1 MPGINKVRV
10 TNVNFKRNTRR
21 YDDLIIPMNSLNT
34 LIDGENGDGK
44 TLYAQ
49 CAFQSIIPNS
59 YFHPDNTI
67 KKLFK
72 DNSNST
78 IHSMIEWELDRDN
91 EYDFMITGFCAKDS
105 QKDNEDDK
113 KTFEYFNYVILYKKD
128 FKFSVESIPL
138 KVEKEDKVKRMGYR
152 ELKEFLRRLGENE
165 KNCFVKVF
173 NIKKDY
179 LSFLYNYGINEA
191 EWNLQFNTNR
201 QEGGAENYFTTKYK
215 HPKDLITQEII
226 PIIESI
232 DRYRLGEEATNEVL
246 AKSLLNISKNIKQ
259 LTEKT
264 QRLNELNVVEACLN
278 RIVAFN
284 NDLQQALNDKNDTF
298 IEIVKGY
305 NKEILMITELTDKI
319 LELESKKD
327 DLEEECQKLR
337 GLREEIS
344 EKIELKDT
352 EKEQADLDLK
362 EVDKIERILE
372 NRKRKENLLKEI
384 SDLEK
389 EKELVLI
396 EIEKISLNNTELKSK
411 LDELEKIKIEKRA
424 ENTFIEYKG
433 IDSKAQQNQLELDN
447 YNRSNEEIFAKK
459 KETESMYLYA
469 LNRLEDDLNK
479 SIEIVDEDLNK
490 IELESKD
497 VVNKT
502 VENRTKLGE
511 NKLKID
517 NCKKDIDD
525 FTKKIQDFTLKRET
539 LELNSENL
547 LLECKSVVESI
558 REVEIN
564 NSNIGVCLD
573 KINQLIDSKNV
584 DEIENIALKELSSVL
599 EEISKQ
605 IDLDTESLRKDREKL
620 EDDST
625 KNDLQNE
632 ISLLETKIKDS
643 FEEEKELLSRLNK
656 LKSDIKSND
665 YKMEELI
672 KAIDLYKEEVES
684 IKEAIKETNSEDRFE
699 HERVLNLKVSTLK
712 NKSFELNTKKGEL
725 DSKLIDLNNN
735 EGLSLS
741 KETLKCFEIVEGLYS
756 SALLGRDFI
765 KSLPIATKEQYL
777 SKTTLIPYGILL
789 NEQDYNSL
797 IKNEGVKNK
806 LGDYL
811 TPIINMDAL
820 KGIDML
826 DESVIYFNTLSKD
839 VFIDEDRIQE
849 EIKKVELELSKIE
862 KEVENLHIELLES
875 EKQLK
880 QVSVINIKYD
890 IDFSEV
896 KTKEL
901 ISYQDENAII
911 KKEIAFKEE
920 SLIAVQEKRKNID
933 NSIIEIK
940 DKIAKHEE
948 YIKAEIKNINAKLD
962 NLQEYNLLNKS
973 RVELVKNIGTKI
985 EEYKNDLS
993 KIAELKL
1000 EIEKYASQ
1008 IEESKQ
1014 STEMLLSENRDI
1026 EENIS
1031 GLNLKSLELEELKK
1045 EKDNSKADKMLKL
1058 KEVLSYK
1065 ADIPV
1070 GTFEK
1075 ETNISIDNLRE
1086 QVKVFNRKM
1095 EEEFSRMKE
1104 LEDNIKD
1111 AKEQCLRKKTE
1122 IESLNISFEEL
1133 EKKSDVLT
1141 YNDPEVFKSI
1151 DKRIHAVKQEIS
1163 TSEEN
1168 LKASN
1173 DNKVRI
1179 VATIDTKTLDAKKI
1193 DISEDVVIEENYS
1206 VENKRRELNELI
1218 KSIKAQKKELDKE
1231 SKKYLKEEDEHRRE
1245 ISNIEEELR
1254 KEQSELNKVESQKSS
1269 TEDLMKANNINSTIT
1284 QEVAESL
1291 TFVKSHASKK
1301 IEWHDNKISNI
1312 KSKHTREIDDTCAR
1326 LENSVFE
1333 FVSVLK
1339 DITPPS
1345 TIEEVL
1351 VQNNSIVSDEGY
1363 LHYLNQERESLD
1375 RELEDLNLMKAEFI
1389 NKCVNSVEILI
1400 EKLKN
1405 LSKQSTVVLNDKKIR
1420 LIELKL
1426 YELNQE
1432 QKIEKMTNYIDSLL
1446 RHLDKEL
1453 EENQEES
1460 IKILNQA
1467 LTSSKL
1473 LEQGVRNLKNCE
1485 VNIYVPDSVK
1495 VEEGYYEKWGGGA
1508 SSGQRNIMYLTTVMA
1523 LIVFIRES
1531 SSLKSASENTK
1542 VLYGDGPFRGA
1553 SASYLWEPVFKM
1565 MQENNIQFVVTN
1577 YATPPALMNLF
1588 SSVAMLA
1595 GVETLLNGK
1604 RIAQN
1609 ELKMDSIFKE
1619 NTKSLRGENI
1629 MVKYEDYKIP
1639 VVRKTPQKDSNVDD
1653 SQLTLDFFM
1662 DEF

>member
-78 IHSMIEWELDRDN
+78 IHSMIEWELDRGN

-105 QKDNEDDK
+105 QKDNEEDK

-138 KVEKEDKVKRMGYR
+138 KVEKEDKVSRMGYKQ
-152 ELKEFLRRLGENE
+152 LKEYLRRLGENE

-191 EWNLQFNTNR
+191 EWTLQFNTNR

-232 DRYRLGEEATNEVL
+232 DRYRLGEESTNEIL

-264 QRLNELNVVEACLN
+264 QRLNELNVVETCLSK
-278 RIVAFN
+278 VVSFN
-284 NDLQQALNDKNDTF
+284 NELQQALNDKDDTF

-305 NKEILMITELTDKI
+305 NKEIVMISELSDKI
-319 LELESKKD
+319 LELEDKKKD
-327 DLEEECQKLR
+327 LENECDALIS
-337 GLREEIS
+337 LREEIS
-344 EKIELKDT
+344 EKIELKDA
-352 EKEQADLDLK
+352 EKEQVDLDLK

-389 EKELVLI
+389 EKEFVLA
-396 EIEKISLNNTELKSK
+396 EIEKITLNNTQLKNKLQEL
-411 LDELEKIKIEKRA
+411 DGIKVEKRA
-424 ENTFIEYKG
+424 ENIFIEYKS
-433 IDSKAQQNQLELDN
+433 INTKAQQNQLVLDN

-469 LNRLEDDLNK
+469 LNRLEDSLNKNIELIDADLNNINVT
-479 SIEIVDEDLNK
+479 ST
-490 IELESKD
+490 D

-502 VENRTKLGE
+502 TESKIKLGE
-511 NKLKID
+511 NKSKV
-517 NCKKDIDD
+517 NSYKKDIEQL
-525 FTKKIQDFTLKRET
+525 TKKIEEFTLKKEVV
-539 LELNSENL
+539 ESNSEDL
-547 LLECKSVVESI
+547 LLECKNIAKSINELEIGNLNIESC
-558 REVEIN
+558 IN
-564 NSNIGVCLD
+564 
-573 KINQLIDSKNV
+573 KINQLIDAK
-584 DEIENIALKELSSVL
+584 DIETLQNQALKDLLNVL
-599 EEISKQ
+599 NEISVQ
-605 IDLDTESLRKDREKL
+605 ISLDEKSLREQREKL

-625 KNDLQNE
+625 KNNLQNE
-632 ISLLETKIKDS
+632 ITALEINIKES
-643 FEEEKELLSRLNK
+643 FEEEKEISSRLNK
-656 LKSDIKSND
+656 LKSDVKSND
-665 YKMEELI
+665 YKKEELI
-672 KAIDLYKEEVES
+672 KVIDLYKEELDS
-684 IKEAIKETNSEDRFE
+684 IKIAMEETNSEDRFE
-699 HERVLNLKVSTLK
+699 HERALTLKVSNLK
-712 NKSFELNTKKGEL
+712 NEYFELNTKKSEL

-741 KETLKCFEIVEGLYS
+741 KETFRCFELVEGLYA
-756 SALLGRDFI
+756 SAVLGRDFI
-765 KSLPIATKEQYL
+765 KSLPVTTKEQYL

-797 IKNEGVKNK
+797 IKNDSLKNK

-811 TPIINMDAL
+811 TPIINMDAI
-820 KGIDML
+820 KSIEKL
-826 DESVIYFNTLSKD
+826 DESVVYFNTLSKD

-849 EIKKVELELSKIE
+849 EIKKLEVELSKIE
-862 KEVENLHIELLES
+862 KQLEALQNELLES
-875 EKQLK
+875 EKSLK
-880 QVSVINIKYD
+880 QVSIINIKYD
-890 IDFSEV
+890 IDFLET

-901 ISYQDENAII
+901 ISYQDENSVI

-920 SLIAVQEKRKNID
+920 SLISVQEKRKNLE
-933 NSIIEIK
+933 NSISEIK
-940 DKIAKHEE
+940 EKIAKHEE
-948 YIKAEIKNINAKLD
+948 YIKSEIKSINLKIDKLQND
-962 NLQEYNLLNKS
+962 TLLNNSKI
-973 RVELVKNIGTKI
+973 ELVKNIESKIEQYKNNVLKI
-985 EEYKNDLS
+985 EELNVDIDKFTL
-993 KIAELKL
+993 
-1000 EIEKYASQ
+1000 Q
-1008 IEESKQ
+1008 IEESKEN
-1014 STEMLLSENRDI
+1014 TEAILRENKDI

-1031 GLNLKSLELEELKK
+1031 NLNLKALELEELKK
-1045 EKDNSKADKMLKL
+1045 EKDNDKSDKMLKL

-1065 ADIPV
+1065 SDVPV
-1070 GTFEK
+1070 DTK
-1075 ETNISIDNLRE
+1075 ELKTEISIDELRE

-1095 EEEFSRMKE
+1095 EEEFSRIKE
-1104 LEDNIKD
+1104 LEDSIKD
-1111 AKEQCLRKKTE
+1111 AKEQCLRKKSE
-1122 IESLNISFEEL
+1122 IEALNISFEEL
-1133 EKKSDVLT
+1133 EKKSDILV
-1141 YNDPEVFKSI
+1141 YNDTNTFNSI
-1151 DKRIHAVKQEIS
+1151 DKRIHAVKQELSI
-1163 TSEEN
+1163 SEEN
-1168 LKASN
+1168 LKSSN
-1173 DNKVRI
+1173 ENKAGI
-1179 VATIDTKTLDAKKI
+1179 IATIKTKTIDANAI
-1193 DISEDVVIEENYS
+1193 DTREDVIIEENYS

-1231 SKKYLKEEDEHRRE
+1231 SKKYSNEEISHRRE
-1245 ISNIEEELR
+1245 ISNIEDDLR
-1254 KEQSELNKVESQKSS
+1254 KEQSELNKIESQKSS
-1269 TEDLMKANNINSTIT
+1269 TQELIKANNIDINIT
-1284 QEVAESL
+1284 KEVADNL

-1301 IEWHDNKISNI
+1301 IEWHDNNISKI
-1312 KSKHTREIDDTCAR
+1312 KAKHTREIDETYEKLKD
-1326 LENSVFE
+1326 SVFE
-1333 FVSVLK
+1333 FISVLK
-1339 DITPPS
+1339 DITPPN
-1345 TIEEVL
+1345 TIDEVIT
-1351 VQNNSIVSDEGY
+1351 QNNSIVSDEGY
-1363 LHYLNQERESLD
+1363 LHYLNQERQSLD
-1375 RELEDLNLMKAEFI
+1375 KELEDLSLMKSEFI
-1389 NKCVNSVEILI
+1389 NKCVSSVEILI

-1405 LSKQSTVVLNDKKIR
+1405 LSNQSTVVLNDKKIR

-1432 QKIEKMTNYIDSLL
+1432 QKIEKMTNYIDNLL
-1446 RHLDKEL
+1446 KFLDKEL

-1460 IKILNQA
+1460 IKILNQS
-1467 LTSSKL
+1467 LTASKL

-1485 VNIYVPDSVK
+1485 VNIYVPDSVR

-1639 VVRKTPQKDSNVDD
+1639 VVRKTPQKEDNVDD

-1662 DEF
+1662 D